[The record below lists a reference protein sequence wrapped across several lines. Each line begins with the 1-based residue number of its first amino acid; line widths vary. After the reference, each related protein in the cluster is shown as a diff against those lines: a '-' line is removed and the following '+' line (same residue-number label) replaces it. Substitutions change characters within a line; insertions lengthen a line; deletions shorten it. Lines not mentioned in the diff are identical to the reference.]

1 VGADRREFL
10 LPSPRFRLL
19 PLGCACF
26 LAAVLSAQTP
36 AGQQQIP
43 VLKATARTV
52 IVDVVVTNNSGDA
65 VAGLPKQYFQV
76 MEDGKPQTVNY
87 FEEHGVKTVSPE
99 GSKPLANLP
108 PEFHTNVP
116 PAPETDS
123 VNVLLIDTLNT
134 ETKDQPFVR
143 KQILSYLRQM
153 KPGTRVAIFS
163 LGSHFRFVQGFT
175 SDVSRLQA
183 ALSDTRNGP
192 ETEKDASFHS
202 RSDRDDDAAELR
214 NVQAIAAELRGAP
227 ALVEGLA
234 AAQEEVMTTQYQVRV
249 EKTLDALE
257 SIARYLSNVPGRKNL
272 IWLGGSFPVTVFP
285 NDAERRQM
293 SNLHLS
299 LSTAKEMAD
308 LLFTSKLAVYPINAE
323 GLANNTTM
331 DAEHCLPERGNS
343 CPDAGT
349 GPALGTNLNMENDA
363 RGHTQLTMEKLA
375 DDTGGK
381 AFYNTNDLSMAVQ
394 KAIANGSHYYTI
406 AYTPTNSRLDG
417 GYRKVTVKLESGNYK
432 LAYRQGYNAEE
443 THITAGKPAGD
454 PLKSQ
459 LEFGLPNST
468 ELLYGVRVTAAEPQP
483 RPNAPRAGLN
493 AKLSCPCTRYR
504 IEYRIPGSDVAF
516 VPDQNGRQSGKIDFG
531 LVAYGHDGK
540 AVNWQQST
548 LAMALKPDMFAYV
561 QKNGIPLRFEI
572 DLPNSDLYLETGLY
586 DWGTGKTGTLSIPV
600 QPGNGASSARIG
612 PSNGVGH

>member
-1 VGADRREFL
+1 
-10 LPSPRFRLL
+10 
-19 PLGCACF
+19 
-26 LAAVLSAQTP
+26 
-36 AGQQQIP
+36 
-43 VLKATARTV
+43 V
-52 IVDVVVTNNSGDA
+52 IVDVVVTNGGGDA
-65 VAGLPKQYFQV
+65 VAGLPKQDFQV
-76 MEDGKPQTVNY
+76 LEDGKPQTVNY
-87 FEEHGVKTVSPE
+87 FEEHGVKTISPE
-99 GSKPLANLP
+99 SSRPLANFP
-108 PEFHTNVP
+108 PDFRTNVP

-134 ETKDQPFVR
+134 EIKDQPFVR

-175 SDVSRLQA
+175 SDVSRLQG
-183 ALSDTRNGP
+183 ALSDPRNGP
-192 ETEKDASFHS
+192 QTAKDPAFHS
-202 RSDRDDDAAELR
+202 SSDRNDDAAELR
-214 NVQAIAAELRGAP
+214 NMQAVAAELRGAP

-234 AAQEEVMTTQYQVRV
+234 AAQAEVMTTQYQVRV

-272 IWLGGSFPVTVFP
+272 IWLGGSFPVNVFP

-293 SNLHLS
+293 SDLHLS
-299 LSTAKEMAD
+299 LNTAKEMAD

-331 DAEHCLPERGNS
+331 DAEHCLPDKFNV

-363 RGHTQLTMEKLA
+363 RGHSQLTMEKLA

-381 AFYNTNDLSMAVQ
+381 AFYNTNDLSLAVQ
-394 KAIANGSHYYTI
+394 QAIANGSHYYTI
-406 AYTPTNSRLDG
+406 AYTPTNARLDG
-417 GYRKVTVKLESGNYK
+417 GYRRVTVKLESGNYK

-443 THITAGKPAGD
+443 THIATGKPAGD
-454 PLKSQ
+454 PLKAQ

-468 ELLYGVRVTAAEPQP
+468 ELLYGVRVTASQPQP
-483 RPNAPRAGLN
+483 RPDAPRAGLN

-516 VPDQNGRQSGKIDFG
+516 APDQNGRQSGKIDFG
-531 LVAYGHDGK
+531 LVAYGRDGK

-561 QKNGIPLRFEI
+561 QKNGIPVQFEI
-572 DLPNSDLYLETGLY
+572 DLPNSDLYLESGVY
-586 DWGTGKTGTLSIPV
+586 DWSTGKTGTLSIPL
-600 QPGNGASSARIG
+600 QPGNGAPAA
-612 PSNGVGH
+612 GVGPANRVGH

>member
-1 VGADRREFL
+1 MALSR
-10 LPSPRFRLL
+10 SSLL
-19 PLGCACF
+19 PLAFAGL
-26 LAAVLSAQTP
+26 LAPALSAQTP

-52 IVDVVVTNNSGDA
+52 IVDVVVTNR
-65 VAGLPKQYFQV
+65 AGEPVRGLQRQDFQV
-76 MEDGKPQTVNY
+76 LEDGQPQTVNY
-87 FEEHGVKTVSPE
+87 FEEHGERANSPE
-99 GSKPLANLP
+99 GSKPPANLP
-108 PEFHTNVP
+108 PDFHTNVP

-123 VNVLLIDTLNT
+123 INVLLIDTLNT

-183 ALSDTRNGP
+183 ALNDPNNGP
-192 ETEKDASFHS
+192 QTEKDQAFHS
-202 RSDRDDDAAELR
+202 RSDRNDDAAELR
-214 NVQAIAAELRGAP
+214 NMQALSAELRGAP

-234 AAQEEVMTTQYQVRV
+234 AAQAEVMTTQYQVRV
-249 EKTLDALE
+249 EKTVDALE
-257 SIARYLSNVPGRKNL
+257 AIARYLSGVPGRKNL
-272 IWLGGSFPVTVFP
+272 IWLGGSFPVNVFP

-293 SNLHLS
+293 ANLHLS

-308 LLFTSKLAVYPINAE
+308 LLFTSKLALYPINAE
-323 GLANNTTM
+323 GLGNNATM
-331 DAEHCLPERGNS
+331 DAEHCLPERFNA

-363 RGHTQLTMEKLA
+363 PGHTQLTMEKLA
-375 DDTGGK
+375 ADTGGK
-381 AFYNTNDLSMAVQ
+381 AFYNTNDLSLAVQ
-394 KAIANGSHYYTI
+394 QAIANGSHYYTV
-406 AYTPTNSRLDG
+406 AYTPTNARLDG

-443 THITAGKPAGD
+443 THITTGKPAGD
-454 PLKSQ
+454 PLKAQ

-468 ELLYGVRVTAAEPQP
+468 ELSYGLRVTAAQAQP
-483 RPNAPRAGLN
+483 NPNAPRAGLN

-504 IEYRIPGSDVAF
+504 IEYRIPESDVAF
-516 VPDQNGRQSGKIDFG
+516 MPDQNGRQSGKIDFG
-531 LVAYGHDGK
+531 LVAYDRDGK

-561 QKNGIPLRFEI
+561 QKNGIPVQFEI
-572 DLPNSDLYLETGLY
+572 DLPNANLYLESGLY
-586 DWGTGKTGTLSIPV
+586 DWGTGKTGTLSIPL
-600 QPGNGASSARIG
+600 QPANGASAA
-612 PSNGVGH
+612 GVGPANRVGH